1 MFHSYYLRVWGFWWA
16 VLGALGVE
24 SISKKNFYQ
33 SLTWVTKTFTHTTQH
48 FTMAPEKKRKRSQ
61 DGGESIPAKKPHMKK
76 SGDPSK
82 PKSAQK
88 PSSLVEAAPTTS
100 VAPSTLRAVRNEE
113 ESFPRGGASALTP
126 LEFKQISNEAA
137 RDVLFEAGGGTTGV
151 GDGDAALKKGKRRPK
166 RRHEEK
172 KGKNTVKEEDKKDKG
187 PKPEGLSFK
196 ASFCL
201 WCHLGWSTN
210 FYIFICRIWYR
221 GCWCLDAFPG

>member
-1 MFHSYYLRVWGFWWA
+1 MGCSWRTRCGKYF
-16 VLGALGVE
+16 E
-24 SISKKNFYQ
+24 KNFYQ
-33 SLTWVTKTFTHTTQH
+33 SLTWLTKTFTHTTQH
-48 FTMAPEKKRKRSQ
+48 SRMASEKKRKRSQ

-88 PSSLVEAAPTTS
+88 PSTFVEATPTTS
-100 VAPSTLRAVRNEE
+100 GAPSTLRTVRNEE

-137 RDVLFEAGGGTTGV
+137 RDVLFEAGGGTAGV
-151 GDGDAALKKGKRRPK
+151 GDGDAALKKGKRRS
-166 RRHEEK
+166 RGGHDGG
-172 KGKNTVKEEDKKDKG
+172 KGKNTTKEGEDKKDRG

-201 WCHLGWSTN
+201 WCHLGWSAN
-210 FYIFICRIWYR
+210 FYVFIYRIWYR
-221 GCWCLDAFPG
+221 GCWCLDAFPR

>member
-1 MFHSYYLRVWGFWWA
+1 
-16 VLGALGVE
+16 
-24 SISKKNFYQ
+24 
-33 SLTWVTKTFTHTTQH
+33 
-48 FTMAPEKKRKRSQ
+48 MAPEKKRKRSQ

-76 SGDPSK
+76 SGDPNK

-88 PSSLVEAAPTTS
+88 LSSSVEAAPTTS

-137 RDVLFEAGGGTTGV
+137 RDVLFEAGGGTAGV
-151 GDGDAALKKGKRRPK
+151 GDGDAALKKGKRKPK

-172 KGKNTVKEEDKKDKG
+172 KRKSTAKEEEDKKDKG

-196 ASFCL
+196 ASFFL
-201 WCHLGWSTN
+201 WCHLRWSAN
-210 FYIFICRIWYR
+210 LYIFICRI
-221 GCWCLDAFPG
+221 